1 MANKRYLKFEPDILS
16 SVAMSLTIRFISSAS
31 YTSPLEESNN
41 NFWVEVTFKTLTDI
55 KS

>member
-1 MANKRYLKFEPDILS
+1 MALNIS
-16 SVAMSLTIRFISSAS
+16 SISSAS

-41 NFWVEVTFKTLTDI
+41 NFWVEMTFKALADL